1 MLKTVFEN
9 RKDLVKAVSEFTGE
23 DAKYMGAPTFAFKV
37 GVYTIDKDG
46 IITSDSEMD
55 KLKDFLIEKGFIQ
68 QEPEQEPKL
77 LVENELKQQESI
89 DSIEFSIPIGNADKT
104 AVINFVNMLYS
115 KQYLINRALQI
126 AALSIHDNFLKEFE
140 SKELSEITN
149 DEYSG
154 FRIENDCLIFNYPNT
169 EGGEM
174 LKAYMTLMC
183 MAFAKAKEST
193 RVQAKLTQP
202 ENEKYYMRCWLIRL
216 GLGGKGGAETRK
228 ALLKNLKGHTAFRTE
243 EDIEKAKEK
252 YKQKK
257 AEKQM

>member
-9 RKDLVKAVSEFTGE
+9 RKDLVKAITEFTGE
-23 DAKYMGAPTFAFKV
+23 NAKYMGAPTFAYKV

-46 IITSDSEMD
+46 VITSDSEMD
-55 KLKDFLIEKGFIQ
+55 KLKCFLIEKGFIQ
-68 QEPEQEPKL
+68 QE
-77 LVENELKQQESI
+77 SF
-89 DSIEFSIPIGNADKT
+89 DSIEFSISIGDADKA

-115 KQYLINRALQI
+115 KQYLINRALQM
-126 AALSIHDNFLKEFE
+126 AALSIHDSFLKELE
-140 SKELSEITN
+140 GKDLSEITN

-154 FRIENDCLIFNYPNT
+154 FRIENDCLVFNYPNI

-183 MAFAKAKEST
+183 MAFSKAKEST

-228 ALLKNLKGHTAFRTE
+228 ALLKNLKGHSAFRTE
-243 EDIEKAKEK
+243 EELEKAKEK
-252 YKQKK
+252 YRQKK
-257 AEKQM
+257 GV

>member
-23 DAKYMGAPTFAFKV
+23 NAKYMGAPTFAYKV

-68 QEPEQEPKL
+68 QETEQEPKL
-77 LVENELKQQESI
+77 FVENQPNQQESI
-89 DSIEFSIPIGNADKT
+89 DSIEFSIPIDDADKT
-104 AVINFVNMLYS
+104 AVINFVKMLYS
-115 KQYLINRALQI
+115 KQYLINRALQM
-126 AALSIHDNFLKEFE
+126 AALNIHDSFLKELE

-169 EGGEM
+169 EDGEM

-216 GLGGKGGAETRK
+216 GLGGKGEAETRK

-257 AEKQM
+257 GV

>member
-1 MLKTVFEN
+1 MLKTTFKN
-9 RKDLVKAVSEFTGE
+9 REDLVKAVSKFSGE
-23 DAKYMGAPTFAFKV
+23 NAKYIGAPTFAYRV
-37 GVYTIDKDG
+37 GAYIIGKDG
-46 IITSDSEMD
+46 SITSDFEMD
-55 KLKDFLIEKGFIQ
+55 SLKNFLIEKGFIQ
-68 QEPEQEPKL
+68 QKTEQEPQL
-77 LVENELKQQESI
+77 LVENEQNQQENV
-89 DSIEFSIPIGNADKT
+89 DSIEFSIPIGDANKT

-115 KQYLINRALQI
+115 KQYLINRSLQM
-126 AALSIHDNFLKEFE
+126 AVLSIHESFLKELE

-154 FRIENDCLIFNYPNT
+154 FRIEKDCLVFNYPNI

-183 MAFAKAKEST
+183 MAFSKAKEST
-193 RVQAKLTQP
+193 RVQAKLTHP

-228 ALLKNLKGHTAFRTE
+228 AWLKNLKGHTAFRTE

-252 YKQKK
+252 YRQKNGV
-257 AEKQM
+257 

>member
-9 RKDLVKAVSEFTGE
+9 RKNLVKAVSEFTGE
-23 DAKYMGAPTFAFKV
+23 NARYMGAPTFAYKV

-46 IITSDSEMD
+46 VITSDSEMD
-55 KLKDFLIEKGFIQ
+55 KLKVFLVEKGFIQ
-68 QEPEQEPKL
+68 QES
-77 LVENELKQQESI
+77 V
-89 DSIEFSIPIGNADKT
+89 DSIEFSIPLGGADKQSI
-104 AVINFVNMLYS
+104 INFVNMLYS

-126 AALSIHDNFLKEFE
+126 AALSIHDSFLKELE
-140 SKELSEITN
+140 GKELSEITN

-154 FRIENDCLIFNYPNT
+154 FRIENDCFVFNYPNI

-183 MAFAKAKEST
+183 MVFSKAKESS
-193 RVQAKLTQP
+193 RVQAKLTHP

-252 YKQKK
+252 YRQKK
-257 AEKQM
+257 GV

>member
-9 RKDLVKAVSEFTGE
+9 RKDLVKAVSEFSGE
-23 DAKYMGAPTFAFKV
+23 NAKYMGVPTFAYKV

-46 IITSDSEMD
+46 VITSDSEMD
-55 KLKDFLIEKGFIQ
+55 KLKGFLIEKGFI
-68 QEPEQEPKL
+68 
-77 LVENELKQQESI
+77 QQESI
-89 DSIEFSIPIGNADKT
+89 DSIEFSIPIGDADKT

-115 KQYLINRALQI
+115 KQYLINRALQM
-126 AALSIHDNFLKEFE
+126 AALSIHDSFLKELE

-149 DEYSG
+149 VEYSG
-154 FRIENDCLIFNYPNT
+154 FRIENDCLVFNYPNA
-169 EGGEM
+169 ESGEM

-228 ALLKNLKGHTAFRTE
+228 ALLKNLKGHSAFRTE

>member
-23 DAKYMGAPTFAFKV
+23 DAKYMGAPTFAYKV

-46 IITSDSEMD
+46 VITSDSEMD
-55 KLKDFLIEKGFIQ
+55 KLKVFLVEKSFIH
-68 QEPEQEPKL
+68 QETEQEPKL
-77 LVENELKQQESI
+77 LVENELNQQESI
-89 DSIEFSIPIGNADKT
+89 DSIEFSIPIGDADKT

-115 KQYLINRALQI
+115 KQYLINQALQM
-126 AALSIHDNFLKEFE
+126 AALSIHDSFLKELE

-154 FRIENDCLIFNYPNT
+154 FRIEKDCFVLSYPNA

-228 ALLKNLKGHTAFRTE
+228 ALLKNLKGHSAFRTE

>member
-9 RKDLVKAVSEFTGE
+9 RKNLVKAVSEFTGE
-23 DAKYMGAPTFAFKV
+23 NAKYMGAPTFAYKV

-46 IITSDSEMD
+46 VITSDSEMD
-55 KLKDFLIEKGFIQ
+55 RLKDFLVEKGFIQ
-68 QEPEQEPKL
+68 QEPEKEPKL
-77 LVENELKQQESI
+77 LVENKLNQQESI
-89 DSIEFSIPIGNADKT
+89 DSIEFSIPIGDADKT

-115 KQYLINRALQI
+115 KQYLINRALQM
-126 AALSIHDNFLKEFE
+126 AVLSIQESFLKELE

-154 FRIENDCLIFNYPNT
+154 FRIENDCLVFNYPNI

-174 LKAYMTLMC
+174 LKTYMTLMC
-183 MAFAKAKEST
+183 MAFSKAKEST
-193 RVQAKLTQP
+193 RVQAKLTHP

-228 ALLKNLKGHTAFRTE
+228 TLLKNLKGHTAFRTE

-252 YKQKK
+252 YRQKK
-257 AEKQM
+257 GV

>member
-9 RKDLVKAVSEFTGE
+9 RKELVKAVSDFTGE
-23 DAKYMGAPTFAFKV
+23 NARYMGAPTFAYKV

-46 IITSDSEMD
+46 VITSDSEMD
-55 KLKDFLIEKGFIQ
+55 KLKVFLVEKGFIQ
-68 QEPEQEPKL
+68 QES
-77 LVENELKQQESI
+77 V
-89 DSIEFSIPIGNADKT
+89 DSIEFSILLDGADKQSI
-104 AVINFVNMLYS
+104 INFVNMLYS
-115 KQYLINRALQI
+115 KQYLINRALQM
-126 AALSIHDNFLKEFE
+126 AALSIHDSFLKELE
-140 SKELSEITN
+140 GKEFSEITN

-154 FRIENDCLIFNYPNT
+154 FRIENDCLVFNYPNI

-183 MAFAKAKEST
+183 MAFSKAKEST
-193 RVQAKLTQP
+193 RIQAKLTHP

-252 YKQKK
+252 YRQKK
-257 AEKQM
+257 GV

>member
-23 DAKYMGAPTFAFKV
+23 NAKYMGAPTFAYKV

-46 IITSDSEMD
+46 GITSDSEMD
-55 KLKDFLIEKGFIQ
+55 ALKAFLAERGFIK
-68 QEPEQEPKL
+68 QETKQETQI
-77 LVENELKQQESI
+77 LVENELNQQESP
-89 DSIEFSIPIGNADKT
+89 DGIEFSIQIDGADKT

-115 KQYLINRALQI
+115 KQYLINSALQM
-126 AALSIHDNFLKEFE
+126 AALSIHDSFLEQLK
-140 SKELSEITN
+140 SKELSEIIN

-154 FRIENDCLIFNYPNT
+154 FKIENNSFVFYYPNT
-169 EGGEM
+169 DNGEM

-183 MAFAKAKEST
+183 MAFSKAKEST
-193 RVQAKLTQP
+193 RIQAKLTHP

-252 YKQKK
+252 YRQKK
-257 AEKQM
+257 GV